1 MRPVLPI
8 LSVIVLLLGLSS
20 AVAADDRDDSPPGHT
35 RRDLRELAAQI
46 TGGAA
51 LLVDVASSRPAQAF
65 HDRAHTFEESLG
77 RGRKHL
83 DDDWREVRS
92 SFEAARRSARRDDPR
107 TTFLVSHLQ
116 EDLAEADLLVRS
128 YASES
133 APPPS
138 GGTVGSG
145 GRISFIDQETC
156 VGTGR
161 SGRPC
166 PTPRDSLTFRIPRD
180 IAVIS
185 RLDGEWRDFGRGA
198 NAEIYVN
205 DRLVW
210 RTDVAKDWDGDGTSL
225 DVRIPPGS
233 TLTVRSSNG
242 DPIWIRRLTAE
253 TLATAS
259 RERTYRNPWD
269 FIWQDRK

>member
-8 LSVIVLLLGLSS
+8 LAALVLLLGLSS
-20 AVAADDRDDSPPGHT
+20 GVAHSRDDRPPGRT
-35 RRDLRELAAQI
+35 RRDLRELAAKI
-46 TGGAA
+46 TGGAS
-51 LLVDVASSRPAQAF
+51 LLVDVASSRATQTF
-65 HDRAHTFEESLG
+65 HDRAHRFEGAVE
-77 RGRKHL
+77 RRDHVA
-83 DDDWREVRS
+83 DDWREVRS
-92 SFEAARRSARRDDPR
+92 SFEAARQSARREDDGR
-107 TTFLVSHLQ
+107 ITFLLSHLQ
-116 EDLAEADLLVRS
+116 EDLAEAAPLVGS
-128 YASES
+128 YAGES
-133 APPPS
+133 APPPN
-138 GGTVGSG
+138 GGTESSN
-145 GRISFIDQETC
+145 GRISFIDRETC
-156 VGTGR
+156 VGTGS

-180 IAVIS
+180 VAVIN

-210 RTDVAKDWDGDGTSL
+210 RTDVARDWDGDGTPL

-233 TLTVRSSNG
+233 TLTVRSSTG

-259 RERTYRNPWD
+259 GEQTYRNPWD
-269 FIWQDRK
+269 FIWQDRN

>member
-1 MRPVLPI
+1 
-8 LSVIVLLLGLSS
+8 LLLGLCS
-20 AVAADDRDDSPPGHT
+20 AVAHAHDDGAPGHT

-46 TGGAA
+46 AAGAS
-51 LLVDVASSRPAQAF
+51 LLVNVASSRATQAF
-65 HDRAHTFEESLG
+65 YDRAHQFEESLG
-77 RGRKHL
+77 RGREHL

-92 SFEAARRSARRDDPR
+92 SFEAARRSVRRDDAR

-116 EDLAEADLLVRS
+116 EDLAEADPLVGS
-128 YASES
+128 YAS
-133 APPPS
+133 
-138 GGTVGSG
+138 GGTAGSNR
-145 GRISFIDQETC
+145 RISFVDQETC

-166 PTPRDSLTFRIPRD
+166 YTPRDSLTFRIPRD
-180 IAVIS
+180 VAVIS

-210 RTDVAKDWDGDGTSL
+210 RTDVAKDWDSDGTSL
-225 DVRIPPGS
+225 DVRIPIGS
-233 TLTVRSSNG
+233 TLTVRSANG

-253 TLATAS
+253 TLATPS
-259 RERTYRNPWD
+259 RERTYRDPWD
-269 FIWQDRK
+269 FIWQGRD